1 MKKLTLLFLTS
12 LFCISVQAQSI
23 DVKWSEQFTYDNKK
37 DGFFDDFVGS
47 NDNYIYAKFTDLK
60 LNVNKKSRKVKLLA
74 FDKNTMSKI
83 GEAQLLGYGGAT
95 DRGDYAYYKSVT
107 VKDQVYVFWTH
118 DTKTTVELYV
128 QSFDPKLKKVN
139 DLKKVYEVTRGS
151 KGVASDKLFIIYNN
165 RVEGRI
171 LIAKEFGINKDGE
184 NLRLEY
190 KLMKPDFSFIT
201 SRQVTLPIT
210 MDKRKKGIFS
220 SYMNSI
226 HELSCTYEFGD
237 DGNLYV
243 QDMVRASDEERKSMR
258 KGEASVYP
266 HIMQVQLEGGD
277 VRSYRVK
284 FPKKNSFN
292 TSLIVTTNGVKLYGF
307 FSDLDKD
314 EKGRDSHGIFFV
326 SVSNKDFV
334 PQDTKFSYFT
344 KTFLDELYA
353 ADKENQ
359 KKGRGIFK
367 SDKAK
372 ASDNE
377 SIDDN
382 YVIEKVVQ
390 DGDDILLFSSIMRN
404 WSQTVCSSNGQTQTC
419 RTYYYCTKNNVTAF
433 RLDKRGE
440 ILWAKNMD
448 RSVTYSRW
456 NVYDLNVM
464 KKDDSYYVVYGSAYQ
479 TNASKKN
486 GRSRKSGQQLTDRLE
501 YAVFQGKTGSFQKLE
516 KQINPLN
523 AKKADKKQISADAVR
538 VFDNKMYVASSRYKL
553 KPTTYI
559 ACLCPPVFLGMMYSA
574 NSRVGTGYIGT
585 IAPLK

>member
-1 MKKLTLLFLTS
+1 MKKITLLFLIS
-12 LFCISVQAQSI
+12 LFCISVQSQSI
-23 DVKWSEQFTYDNKK
+23 DVKWSQQFVYDNKK

-47 NDNYIYAKFTDLK
+47 NDQYIYAKFTDLK

-74 FDKNTMSKI
+74 FDKTTMAKV

-95 DRGDYAYYKSVT
+95 DRGDYAYYKAVT
-107 VKDQVYVFWTH
+107 VMDQVYIFWTH
-118 DTKTTVELYV
+118 NTKTTVELYV
-128 QSFDPKLKKVN
+128 QSFDPRLRKVN

-151 KGVASDKLFIIYNN
+151 KDVASDKLFIIYNN

-184 NLRLEY
+184 NLRVEY

-201 SRQVTLPIT
+201 SRQVTLPVT
-210 MDKRKKGIFS
+210 MSKRRRGFFS
-220 SYMNSI
+220 SYNNTI
-226 HELSCTYEFGD
+226 DERACTYEFGD

-243 QDMVRASDEERKSMR
+243 QDMVRASDEEKKSMKR
-258 KGEASVYP
+258 GEATVYP
-266 HIMQVQLEGGD
+266 HIMQVQLESGD

-292 TSLIVTTNGVKLYGF
+292 TSLLVTTNGVKLYGF

-326 SVSNKDFV
+326 NVSNKDFM
-334 PQDTKFSYFT
+334 PMDTKFSYFT
-344 KTFLDELYA
+344 KSFLDELYA

-367 SDKAK
+367 NEKAK

-390 DGDDILLFSSIMRN
+390 EGDDILLFSSIMRN
-404 WSQTVCSSNGQTQTC
+404 WSRTVCSNNGQTQTC
-419 RTYYYCTKNNVTAF
+419 HTYYYCTKNNVTAF

-440 ILWAKNMD
+440 IVWAKNMD
-448 RSVTYSRW
+448 RSVTYNRW
-456 NVYDLNVM
+456 DVYDLNVM
-464 KKDDSYYVVYGSAYQ
+464 KKDDNYYVVYGSAYQ
-479 TNASKKN
+479 ANASKKN
-486 GRSRKSGQQLTDRLE
+486 ARSRKSGQQLTDRLE

-538 VFDNKMYVASSRYKL
+538 VFDNKMYVSSSRYKL

-559 ACLCPPVFLGMMYSA
+559 ACLCPPVFLGMLYSP
-574 NSRVGTGYIGT
+574 NCRVGTGYIGT